1 MYDELVKRIRQVAE
15 EVCDDYDVD
24 PYNAE
29 QRFFVIA
36 EAADA
41 IGELQHTADAIPHV
55 CECCI
60 GCEVE
65 SRGGCDSAFVLSPK
79 RAREYLSKPRWIPVT
94 ERLPDFEGCLL
105 CMRKAF
111 VGDKLRYQDILYY
124 EEGTFYME
132 FEDTPIPT
140 EAITHWMPLPQPPK
154 EE

>member
-1 MYDELVKRIRQVAE
+1 MRDELVKDLRICAE
-15 EVCDDYDVD
+15 GEHCDKCGKWEVKQNGGR
-24 PYNAE
+24 NACE
-29 QRFFVIA
+29 YAICT

-41 IGELQHTADAIPHV
+41 IEELTEDNTALNGTITNLLEQIKDL
-55 CECCI
+55 
-60 GCEVE
+60 G
-65 SRGGCDSAFVLSPK
+65 
-79 RAREYLSKPRWIPVT
+79 KPRWIPVT
-94 ERLPDFEGCLL
+94 EQLPDFEGCLL